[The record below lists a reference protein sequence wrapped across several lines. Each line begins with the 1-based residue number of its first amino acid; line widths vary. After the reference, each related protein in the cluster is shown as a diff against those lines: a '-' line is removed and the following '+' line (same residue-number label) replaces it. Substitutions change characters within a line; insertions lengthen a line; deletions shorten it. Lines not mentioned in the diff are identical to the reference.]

1 MSRSLPAWQ
10 LQTGFMAPVCRPVA
24 AIACLLFA
32 IAGCAEESTKSKS
45 TASETSTKSCDASSA
60 ASSDGSSAASSDGSS
75 AASSDGSS
83 AGSPDALVG
92 QSLDASA
99 APSPAAIEDDGS
111 AVVKLAIAQLKAYN
125 AHDLDAFCAVYHDEV
140 RVLDADGKE
149 SFAGIKTFREKY
161 RPMFESG
168 GFGATIDR
176 RVVMAPHCI
185 EREAWFRTDQKTG
198 QKKTGTVIV
207 RYTEK
212 DGKIAVVQFIH

>member
-1 MSRSLPAWQ
+1 M
-10 LQTGFMAPVCRPVA
+10 
-24 AIACLLFA
+24 
-32 IAGCAEESTKSKS
+32 SKS
-45 TASETSTKSCDASSA
+45 TANKPPAESCDASSA
-60 ASSDGSSAASSDGSS
+60 ESSDGSSAQ
-75 AASSDGSS
+75 
-83 AGSPDALVG
+83 PLDALAKQSLDALAE
-92 QSLDASA
+92 QSLDASVDR
-99 APSPAAIEDDGS
+99 SPAAIEDDGS

>member
-1 MSRSLPAWQ
+1 MLDSTVDATTSMSISPPTWQ
-10 LQTGFMAPVCRPVA
+10 LQTGFIALIPRPIA
-24 AIACLLFA
+24 AMTCLLFA
-32 IAGCAEESTKSKS
+32 IAGCAKESTMSKS
-45 TASETSTKSCDASSA
+45 TANETSTRSCDASSA
-60 ASSDGSSAASSDGSS
+60 VSSDGP
-75 AASSDGSS
+75 S
-83 AGSPDALVG
+83 AGSPDTLAG
-92 QSLDASA
+92 RSLDALA
-99 APSPAAIEDDGS
+99 AARSPAAIEDDGS

-125 AHDLDAFCAVYHDEV
+125 AQDLDAFCAAYHDEV

-149 SFAGIKTFREKY
+149 SFAGIKNFREKY

-198 QKKTGTVIV
+198 KKKTGTVLV

-212 DGKIAVVQFIH
+212 DGKIAVVQFLH